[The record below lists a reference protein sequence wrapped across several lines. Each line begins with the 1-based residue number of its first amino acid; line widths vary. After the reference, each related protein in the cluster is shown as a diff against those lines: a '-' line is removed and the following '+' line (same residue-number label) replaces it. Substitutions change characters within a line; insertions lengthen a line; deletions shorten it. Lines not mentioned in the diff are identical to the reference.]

1 MTTRHSAGAPAGT
14 GGQFKA
20 EQRPAADF
28 DLPAETPISAE
39 AAYAQFSALVQKV
52 GATGRG
58 VDRAAA
64 VTLAALVRGAHPAA
78 RYVEVEPSEQG
89 DYFLPSGPVFDGD
102 HNAVDAEPAAA
113 EPFGTGVVWHASAA
127 YLVGGDVHAR
137 VEPCRG
143 VGRFGTV
150 RGQQTRAAKADVV
163 DSPEPPATNGPLAG
177 DGRAG
182 QLGPVPPTVAAWVT
196 DPLVLVAPV
205 GGAGVLVVGQ
215 EVGGDRQLSSD
226 GQV

>member
-102 HNAVDAEPAAA
+102 HNAVDAELSDDRVVMFISDMPA
-113 EPFGTGVVWHASAA
+113 E
-127 YLVGGDVHAR
+127 DI
-137 VEPCRG
+137 
-143 VGRFGTV
+143 
-150 RGQQTRAAKADVV
+150 RACMV
-163 DSPEPPATNGPLAG
+163 
-177 DGRAG
+177 
-182 QLGPVPPTVAAWVT
+182 
-196 DPLVLVAPV
+196 
-205 GGAGVLVVGQ
+205 
-215 EVGGDRQLSSD
+215 GDRLD
-226 GQV
+226 LDALLAHRF